1 MASIVAGFGVPHNP
15 GNPEAV
21 LKGAKEIGAL
31 YEKIADEARRAE
43 LDALVVFS
51 SDHLNT
57 FFLDNLPVFSVGIT
71 DHSAGPNDD
80 TEMPRYA
87 VPVHEVLASQVRSY
101 GLGENFDLAVSQEFE
116 LDHSFM
122 VPLHFVTPGVTIPIV
137 PIFIGGIVAPLP
149 RAQRCLELGQMVA
162 RAVEQWP
169 EDLRVGVLGSG
180 SFSLDIGGNKG
191 ARDTFNG
198 FPDPEWM
205 RIVMD
210 CLENA
215 DVHRLVYGATGAQ
228 LDQAG
233 NVAGE
238 ILNWIAMLG
247 ATGGNKPTVLE
258 PLKGRGEA
266 WAAWRCD

>member
-31 YEKIADEARRAE
+31 YEKVADEARRAD
-43 LDALVVFS
+43 LDALIVFS

-57 FFLDNLPVFSVGIT
+57 FFLDNLPIFSVGIS

-80 TEMPRYA
+80 TEMPRYS
-87 VPVHEVLASQVRSY
+87 VPVHEALAAHLRSH
-101 GLGENFDLAVSQEFE
+101 GLSESFDLAVSQEFE

-122 VPLHFVTPGVTIPIV
+122 VPLHFITPGVTVPIV
-137 PIFIGGIVAPLP
+137 PLFIGGIVAPLP
-149 RAQRCLELGQMVA
+149 RAQRCLELGQMAA
-162 RAVEQWP
+162 RAVEAWP
-169 EDLRVGVLGSG
+169 ENLRVGVLGSG

-205 RIVMD
+205 RIVIE
-210 CLENA
+210 CLDSA
-215 DVHRLVYGATGAQ
+215 DVDRLVDGATDAQ
-228 LDQAG
+228 LDKAG

-238 ILNWIAMLG
+238 ILNWVAMLG
-247 ATGGNKPTVLE
+247 ATGGRKPAVLE

-266 WAAWRCD
+266 WAAWRCE